1 MKMKGANEWDRP
13 KKWKAKKAPLS
24 FEKHFVLNKRKE
36 K

>member
-1 MKMKGANEWDRP
+1 MNETSQKNEKP
-13 KKWKAKKAPLS
+13 KKAPLS